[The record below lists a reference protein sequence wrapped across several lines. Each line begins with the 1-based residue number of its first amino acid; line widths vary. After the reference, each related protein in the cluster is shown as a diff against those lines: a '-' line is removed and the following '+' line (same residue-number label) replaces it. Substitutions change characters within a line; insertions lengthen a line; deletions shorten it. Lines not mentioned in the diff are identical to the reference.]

1 MNYEVLFLD
10 ADGTLFDF
18 DKAEKNALENT
29 YRFLGIPYDHCHL
42 KLYKEINQKA
52 WQDYETGKITMHEL
66 KIGRFK
72 KLFNDQDMDYDQ
84 INTMYL
90 NFLGEGNF
98 EIEGASE
105 VCKELS
111 KKCRLVIVTNGTASV
126 QEKRFN
132 YSSIIQYIET
142 MVISENTGYKKP
154 EAAIFDYT
162 LKKIGHKD
170 KSSVLIVGD
179 SLTSDIQGGI
189 NAGIDTCWYN
199 SKEVPNKYQIMPNYE
214 IVKLDELLTLLL

>member
-1 MNYEVLFLD
+1 MKYEVLLLD

-18 DKAEKNALENT
+18 DEAEKYALKNT
-29 YRFLGIPYDHCHL
+29 YRFLSIPYDDFHL
-42 KLYKEINQKA
+42 KLYKEINEQA
-52 WQDYETGKITMHEL
+52 WKDFEKGKISLEDL

-72 KLFNDQDMDYDQ
+72 KLFNNQDMDYDQ
-84 INTMYL
+84 ISMMYL

-98 EIEGASE
+98 EIEGARE
-105 VCKELS
+105 VCMALC
-111 KKCRLVIVTNGTASV
+111 KKFRLVIVTNGTASV
-126 QEKRFN
+126 QEKRFKN
-132 YSSIIQYIET
+132 SSIIQYMET

-162 LKKIGHKD
+162 LNKIGHKE

-199 SKEVPNKYQIMPNYE
+199 SKGNPNVYQIIPTYE
-214 IVKLDELLTLLL
+214 INHLQELLTLLL